1 MAAPLPPDTGPPML
15 LRVAGLVT
23 FVALAAL
30 DALVGDWDPP
40 LWSYSSAVVVL
51 IWGPAMLAL
60 VGRKP

>member
-1 MAAPLPPDTGPPML
+1 ML